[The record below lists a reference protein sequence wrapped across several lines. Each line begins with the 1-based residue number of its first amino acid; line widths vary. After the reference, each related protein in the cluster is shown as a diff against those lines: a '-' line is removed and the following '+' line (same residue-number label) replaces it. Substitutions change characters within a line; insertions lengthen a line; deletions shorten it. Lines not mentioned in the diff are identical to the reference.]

1 MKKRQALLT
10 LLAHTHVLTEE
21 KRAILMSSVND
32 FTDEQV
38 DVLGE
43 QLAIIAENRLAQFD
57 ETIEKFQKCCDQLS
71 YSLKKHHGKDK

>member
-1 MKKRQALLT
+1 
-10 LLAHTHVLTEE
+10 
-21 KRAILMSSVND
+21 MSSVND